1 MSTLILPSAI
11 IEALNNKGA
20 QEFDDLFKMVQKI
33 HNDINQ
39 NDFNKIL
46 MEMELQGL
54 IRVSKLARG
63 KRRIEAV

>member
-1 MSTLILPSAI
+1 MIPSAI
-11 IEALNNKGA
+11 VEALNNKGA

-33 HNDINQ
+33 HSDINQ

>member
-1 MSTLILPSAI
+1 MSTLMLPSAI

>member
-1 MSTLILPSAI
+1 MSTLMLPSAI

-46 MEMELQGL
+46 MEMELQGI

>member
-1 MSTLILPSAI
+1 MSTLMIPSAI
-11 IEALNNKGA
+11 VEALNNKGA

>member
-1 MSTLILPSAI
+1 MSTLMIPSAI
-11 IEALNNKGA
+11 IEALNNKGSL
-20 QEFDDLFKMVQKI
+20 ELDDLYKMVQKI

-46 MEMELQGL
+46 MEMEIQGL
-54 IRVSKLARG
+54 IRVSKLARN